1 MVVKLL
7 MKMEESVDSSKQPPV
22 KDGEEI
28 YSAYEKQ
35 HFFSS
40 DGLSFNEELTYLGGR
55 RVIQDKSIRKHIEC
69 GPNCENWGIGC
80 VNLCVHV
87 V

>member
-1 MVVKLL
+1 MVVKPL

-28 YSAYEKQ
+28 YSAYEEQ

-40 DGLSFNEELTYLGGR
+40 DGHSFNEELTYLGG
-55 RVIQDKSIRKHIEC
+55 
-69 GPNCENWGIGC
+69 
-80 VNLCVHV
+80 
-87 V
+87 

>member
-28 YSAYEKQ
+28 YSAYQKQ

-40 DGLSFNEELTYLGGR
+40 DGLNFNEELTYLGGGGDSG
-55 RVIQDKSIRKHIEC
+55 QKHSETY
-69 GPNCENWGIGC
+69 
-80 VNLCVHV
+80 
-87 V
+87 

>member
-7 MKMEESVDSSKQPPV
+7 MKMEESINGSKQPPV

-28 YSAYEKQ
+28 YSAYEEQ

-40 DGLSFNEELTYLGGR
+40 DGHSFNKELPYLGHDSG
-55 RVIQDKSIRKHIEC
+55 QKHQETY
-69 GPNCENWGIGC
+69 
-80 VNLCVHV
+80 
-87 V
+87 